1 MRYSLL
7 MLAASMLVLCSNTSA
22 AQERIPSYTEG
33 TVASATTVDVIQDGS
48 FEAGTPNAFW
58 TEASTNFGT
67 PLCDVGTCG
76 LGGGTGPNTGDW
88 WAWFGG
94 IAIPEEGSVDQ
105 DVTLVAGI
113 ASLSFWLE
121 VPVACDS
128 PADYMEVLVDGTQ
141 EFLVDGNSALCG
153 VVGYVE
159 QTVNLDSYADGGLH
173 NIMFHSE
180 VFGTNGGISNF
191 FVDDVVLISK
201 VPVEL
206 VGFNATLSGMDV
218 TLDWQTASETNNAG
232 FEVQMLDGENWAAL
246 GFVEGHGTT
255 TEAQSYNY
263 TAEDMAVGTH
273 TFRLKQIDFD
283 GAFEYSDELEVTVE
297 TPGTH
302 MLTSAY
308 PNPFNPQSQFTLAVA
323 QDQIVT
329 AELFNTLGQRV
340 AVLFSGTVEANQA
353 QLVTI
358 DGAGLASGMYV
369 VRVIGERF
377 SDALSVT
384 LLK

>member
-1 MRYSLL
+1 MHFSLL
-7 MLAASMLVLCSNTSA
+7 MLAASVLVLCSSTSA
-22 AQERIPSYTEG
+22 AQERLPSYMEG
-33 TVASATTVDVIQDGS
+33 TVASATTNDVIQDGS
-48 FEAGTPNAFW
+48 FETGTPNAFW

-67 PLCDVGTCG
+67 PLCTIADCG
-76 LGGGTGPNTGDW
+76 MGGGTGPNTGDW

-94 IAIPEEGSVDQ
+94 ISIPEEGSVDQ
-105 DVTLVAGI
+105 DVTLVTGI

-121 VPVACDS
+121 IPVACDS
-128 PADYMEVLVDGTQ
+128 PADYLEVLVDGTQ
-141 EFLVDGNSALCG
+141 EYFIDGTSPLCG
-153 VVGYVE
+153 VVGYAE

-180 VFGTNGGISNF
+180 TFATNGANSNF
-191 FVDDVVLISK
+191 FVDDVVLLSK

-206 VGFNATLSGMDV
+206 VGFNATVSGMDV
-218 TLDWQTASETNNAG
+218 HLDWQTASETNNAG
-232 FEVQMLDGENWAAL
+232 FEVQTQDGENWNAL
-246 GFVEGHGTT
+246 AWVEGHGTT
-255 TEAQSYNY
+255 TEAQTYTY
-263 TAEDMAVGTH
+263 TADDLGVGTH

-283 GAFEYSDELEVTVE
+283 GAFEYHGNVEVTVE

-302 MLTSAY
+302 LISSAY

-329 AELFNTLGQRV
+329 AEIYNTLGQRV
-340 AVLFSGTVEANQA
+340 AVLFEGTVEANQS

-377 SDALSVT
+377 SDAISVT